1 MTLGRKSL
9 PGAMTKPRMSFETE
23 AFNAIYDAMP
33 LVRCQIRIGRT
44 VIAKALCAGIGIDRK
59 STDEGQFGGIA
70 ANVRLL
76 AADEPDG
83 EIKNGTV
90 IEVLQDGKTEWQSAR
105 VGGRFTVG
113 GVTRLVLE
121 AEHE

>member
-1 MTLGRKSL
+1 MTAISNFEQVYLSL
-9 PGAMTKPRMSFETE
+9 P
-23 AFNAIYDAMP
+23 DA
-33 LVRCQIRIGRT
+33 RCQIRIGRK
-44 VIAKALCAGIGIDRK
+44 VIAKALCAGIGVDRK

-76 AADEPDG
+76 ASDEPGG
-83 EIKNGTV
+83 EIANGTV
-90 IEVLQDGKTEWQSAR
+90 IEILQDGKDIKTGWLKAR

-113 GVTRLVLE
+113 GVTRLTLE

>member
-1 MTLGRKSL
+1 MTI
-9 PGAMTKPRMSFETE
+9 AIDIFE
-23 AFNAIYDAMP
+23 ANYIALADAH
-33 LVRCQIRIGRT
+33 CQIRIGHT
-44 VIAKALCAGIGIDRK
+44 VITKALCAGIGVNRQ
-59 STDEGQFGGIA
+59 STNEGQFGGID

-90 IEVLQDGKTEWQSAR
+90 IEILQDGKTEWLKAR

-113 GVTRLVLE
+113 GITRLILE

>member
-1 MTLGRKSL
+1 MTAISNFEQVYLSL
-9 PGAMTKPRMSFETE
+9 P
-23 AFNAIYDAMP
+23 DA
-33 LVRCQIRIGRT
+33 RCQIRIGRT
-44 VIAKALCAGIGIDRK
+44 VIVKALCAGIGVNRQ
-59 STDEGQFGGIA
+59 STNEGQFGGID

-90 IEVLQDGKTEWQSAR
+90 IEILQDGKDIKTGWLKAR
-105 VGGRFTVG
+105 VGGRFMVG
-113 GVTRLVLE
+113 GMTRLILE